1 MNERH
6 NFILMYNIN
15 MARKILIG
23 IDEVGRGCLAGPLT
37 VGAILKKG
45 RVDLRGIKDSK
56 KLSAK
61 QREEWLRRLN
71 AYGVRRKAR
80 NVAIASVGAPII
92 DRIGISAAARLAV
105 GRCLK
110 KLAIRRKPY
119 AIMLDGSLY
128 APKTYLNQETIIKG
142 DEKIP
147 LIAAASIFA
156 KVWRDKKMARLAK
169 KFPDYAL
176 EIHKGYGT
184 LAHRRAIKKHGLS
197 EIHRRSFCR
206 KFV

>member
-1 MNERH
+1 M
-6 NFILMYNIN
+6 
-15 MARKILIG
+15 RKILIG
-23 IDEVGRGCLAGPLT
+23 VDEVGRGCLAGPLT

-45 RVDLRGIKDSK
+45 RVNLRGIKDSK

-61 QREEWLRRLN
+61 QREEWRERLKT
-71 AYGVRRKAR
+71 YGVRRKAFS
-80 NVAIASVGAPII
+80 VAIASVGPQVI

-110 KLAIRRKPY
+110 RLAIRRKPY

-128 APKTYLNQETIIKG
+128 APKTYLNQESIIKG

-156 KVWRDKKMARLAK
+156 KVWRDKKMARLSK
-169 KFPDYAL
+169 KFPDYAM

-184 LAHRRAIKKHGLS
+184 LAHRQAIKKHGLS
-197 EIHRRSFCR
+197 EIHRRSFCK
-206 KFV
+206 KFI

>member
-1 MNERH
+1 M
-6 NFILMYNIN
+6 IKKLI
-15 MARKILIG
+15 IG

-61 QREEWLRRLN
+61 QREEWFLKIKEKQLKHKN
-71 AYGVRRKAR
+71 FE
-80 NVAIASVGAPII
+80 VALASVGAPTI
-92 DRIGISAAARLAV
+92 DKIGLSASARLAV

-110 KLAIRRKPY
+110 KFSLQHKFY

-128 APKTYLNQETIIKG
+128 APKTYLNQETIIRG

-147 LIAAASIFA
+147 LIAAASIVA
-156 KVWRDKKMARLAK
+156 KVWRDGKMKRLSK
-169 KFPDYAL
+169 QFPEYAL

-184 LAHRRAIKKHGLS
+184 LAHRIAIKKHGLS
-197 EIHRRSFCR
+197 EIHRRSFC
-206 KFV
+206 KKLI

>member
-1 MNERH
+1 
-6 NFILMYNIN
+6 
-15 MARKILIG
+15 MARKVLIG

-37 VGAILKKG
+37 VGAILKDG
-45 RVDLRGIKDSK
+45 RVNLRGIKDSK

-61 QREEWLRRLN
+61 QREEWLERLT
-71 AYGVRRKAR
+71 AYGIRRKAR
-80 NVAIASVGAPII
+80 NAAIASVGAPII
-92 DRIGISAAARLAV
+92 DKIGITAAARLAV

-110 KLAIRRKPY
+110 KLAIRHKPY
-119 AIMLDGSLY
+119 AIVLDGSLY

-184 LAHRRAIKKHGLS
+184 LAHRRAVKKHGLS
-197 EIHRRSFCR
+197 EIHRKSFCK
-206 KFV
+206 KFI